1 MGFLFSKMLQVVNL
15 LCQGDPYCQSRDN
28 NNTAH
33 MKYELEDMV
42 LMTDN

>member
-28 NNTAH
+28 NNTAL